1 MTDALDH
8 LPVLAVWV
16 STMRDLEGQL
26 KALRGV
32 VEQSPESPLSQAIG
46 DVQLAYTDA
55 VAKLTGLSDEHV
67 LQPFWL
73 ECDLGAKPYKI
84 KLAKDRKWRKI
95 TGPDG
100 LAILAADWS
109 EA

>member
-32 VEQSPESPLSQAIG
+32 VKQSPESPLSQAIG
-46 DVQLAYTDA
+46 DVQAAYTDA
-55 VAKLTGLSDEHV
+55 VAELTGLSDEHV

-73 ECDLGAKPYKI
+73 ECDLGDRPYKI
-84 KLAKDRKWRKI
+84 KLKSDIAWREI
-95 TGPDG
+95 IGAEG
-100 LAILAADWS
+100 LAQLAADWGD
-109 EA
+109 A